1 MIAVMHENVAMVI
14 EVVIFATGIY
24 IVLRFLRATRGSGV
38 IRGLSL
44 ILIGGLITFTI
55 LTKTLHLRRLDLVF
69 QSLRGVAMVGLII
82 VFQPEI
88 RRAIVHLGE
97 SPIFNRFFRRE
108 IKTMQRLIRAVARL
122 SKERTGAL
130 IAIERDGSLSAYAEQ
145 GIHLDA
151 EVNSFLVE
159 SIFHKGSA
167 LHDGAMILRGDRI
180 VAASCV
186 LPLSDA
192 QNIDR
197 RLGTRHRAA
206 LGLAEETDAL
216 SIVVSEE
223 TGKISTAFG
232 GELQHDISLETLER
246 TIEKTLG
253 SRKGG
258 ES

>member
-1 MIAVMHENVAMVI
+1 VIQVIPERISMVLEIAF
-14 EVVIFATGIY
+14 FATGIY

-44 ILIGGLITFTI
+44 ILVGGLIAFTI
-55 LTKTLHLRRLDLVF
+55 LINVLQLRRLGLVF
-69 QSLRGVAMVGLII
+69 ESLRDIAVVGLII

-108 IKTMQRLIRAVARL
+108 IKTMQRLIRAVARM

-151 EVNSFLVE
+151 ELNSFLVE
-159 SIFHKGSA
+159 CIFHKGSA

-216 SIVVSEE
+216 AIIVSEE
-223 TGKISTAFG
+223 TGKVSIAFG

-253 SRKGG
+253 SRKGA
-258 ES
+258 E